1 MKTFYLVKAINPMTD
16 CFKQE
21 YNIYECLTSK
31 AKAQAEKKRMQGLG
45 FKKVCIKRNVNFCL
59 YLPTK
64 G

>member
-1 MKTFYLVKAINPMTD
+1 MKTFYLVKAIKPMTYY
-16 CFKQE
+16 FKQE
-21 YNIYECLTSK
+21 YYTYECFTSK

-45 FKKVCIKRNVNFCL
+45 FKKVCIKRNINFCL